1 MTSWP
6 PQDDRSRAAQRTYP
20 ALPPGLALAGIGAR
34 LRAWLIDSVIFAV
47 FQVVFW
53 IIAAAGGAVTVTAD
67 ARTQME
73 SSPLSLPASNPYQTN
88 LPLLGV
94 LMAIFVGLNVAYAT
108 VSWARFRGL
117 PGQRLM
123 SLQVGSAATG
133 SNLSLGRALVR
144 SIVAVG
150 IPIGA
155 FGGFLVTV
163 FAMIA
168 AVPWSDLRDP
178 QAGGPADAWS
188 GILTLIILFA
198 VAWPLMLLIW
208 TAASPTRQGLHD
220 RLAGSLV
227 VGKWTG
233 GWVPGAAGPGYGP
246 GFGGYPGYVPPG
258 IVGPGTPPISSPGM
272 APGTAPG
279 SAESGEQLEPSPRN
293 PASSGAGP
301 WGIWR
306 DSVRDAEA
314 PAVLHPA
321 TIGRRVAAYL
331 FDSIIIFMIFVS
343 VADYA
348 AANLVPA
355 GQTVLDER
363 TYILVG
369 LAGGVAQLAYF
380 VLGWGIWSGTLG
392 QRLMHMRVG
401 DATSG
406 KALGWLDAIVRW
418 ATLQGPFALAT
429 IAPEAARSF
438 VVAGAAVWAG
448 YLLYATV
455 NDADR
460 RGPHDRF
467 LNSRVTLEP

>member
-1 MTSWP
+1 M
-6 PQDDRSRAAQRTYP
+6 

-53 IIAAAGGAVTVTAD
+53 IAAAAIGAVTITPD

-88 LPLLGV
+88 LPLLGG

-117 PGQRLM
+117 PGQRLV
-123 SLQVGSAATG
+123 SLQVGSAVTG

-155 FGGFLVTV
+155 FGGFFIAV
-163 FAMIA
+163 FAMID

-208 TAASPTRQGLHD
+208 TAASATRQGLHD

-233 GWVPGAAGPGYGP
+233 GWVPRAPSLGYGP
-246 GFGGYPGYVPPG
+246 GYGGYPGYVPPG
-258 IVGPGTPPISSPGM
+258 IVAPGLPPMPPI
-272 APGTAPG
+272 
-279 SAESGEQLEPSPRN
+279 SPRN
-293 PASSGAGP
+293 PAASGAGP
-301 WGIWR
+301 QEIWR
-306 DSVRDAEA
+306 DSVRDAGA

-331 FDSIIIFMIFVS
+331 FDSIIIFMIFLS
-343 VADYA
+343 VAGYA
-348 AANLVPA
+348 VANYLPA

-369 LAGGVAQLAYF
+369 LAGGGAQLAYF

-448 YLLYATV
+448 YLLYATM
-455 NDADR
+455 NDPDR